1 MQKAHYVT
9 GFCPKEN
16 KNIQLAV
23 TYIFNMD
30 SWEKGISELPCISP
44 CENECPV
51 LASAPNELKGI

>member
-1 MQKAHYVT
+1 MQNAHYVT

-44 CENECPV
+44 CENGCPV
-51 LASAPNELKGI
+51 LVSAPNELKSI

>member
-9 GFCPKEN
+9 GFVQK
-16 KNIQLAV
+16 KV

-44 CENECPV
+44 CENGCPI
-51 LASAPNELKGI
+51 LASAPNELKSI